1 MITLGGSI
9 YILPKIINIVT
20 YPKSEKQNEKDR
32 KGIYLNKEKSTSEKG
47 RKDERKKVKE
57 ILDSP

>member
-1 MITLGGSI
+1 M
-9 YILPKIINIVT
+9 

-57 ILDSP
+57 ILDSPQNEWKWQISVMFSWT